1 MGLVVCWSSPP
12 SLTPPW
18 SHLSPFSATVW
29 VFITLWGTVTFLK
42 SSLSHDYVG
51 IKVIH
56 LRPNLGNGRRSPL
69 MDTHLGHSSPC
80 FLPDIPSSSVLYKE
94 GLSGVWR
101 CWQREGPLSW
111 SLWQPSYLSCSS
123 QKSQLGRARKSYVLL
138 VDWLYLSLVARSLES
153 SISANGME
161 NTGRKEK
168 NFLKNIF
175 PAKYWLKILFHK
187 VSEVSTAFFLVFQD
201 RRGSV
206 SLCSLGQTDPDCKP
220 FYNSRWFVSVT
231 QFPHLYNGDDNTYLI
246 IIKR

>member
-18 SHLSPFSATVW
+18 SHLSPFSATVR

-42 SSLSHDYVG
+42 SSVIHDYVG
-51 IKVIH
+51 IKFIH
-56 LRPNLGNGRRSPL
+56 PRPNLGNGHRSPL

-80 FLPDIPSSSVLYKE
+80 FLPTYLLPLFLYK
-94 GLSGVWR
+94 GLSGVWGR
-101 CWQREGPLSW
+101 WQREGPLSW

-138 VDWLYLSLVARSLES
+138 LNWLYLSLVARSLES
-153 SISANGME
+153 SISANVMG
-161 NTGRKEK
+161 NTGRKVK

-187 VSEVSTAFFLVFQD
+187 VSEVSTAFFLVFQG

-206 SLCSLGQTDPDCKP
+206 TLCSLGKTDPDCKP
-220 FYNSRWFVSVT
+220 FYNSRWSVSVT